1 MMEETKCPLPFK
13 TPTTISVIGGS
24 SSGKTFFVSKL
35 LKKIKMMFDPV
46 PKLII
51 FCYAVYQPEV
61 YGDLERSVPNIRFQ
75 DTLPTEE
82 ELKSFALESDKSCL
96 LVLDDYMQEVCKNP
110 LYLNLYTTL
119 SHHLG
124 ISVINIQQ
132 SAYPKGEC
140 NRTISLNTHHFVLMS
155 NPRSAHEYKILA
167 SQIFPGQAK
176 YFAEA
181 FRDAVAERKYG
192 YLVVDTSPH
201 ADERYGR
208 LRTNILPGDDNNN
221 NACTVY
227 LPK

>member
-1 MMEETKCPLPFK
+1 MEGTKCLLPLK

-24 SSGKTFFVSKL
+24 SSGKTRWVARL
-35 LKKIKMMFDPV
+35 LKEVESMFDPP

-61 YGDLERSVPNIRFQ
+61 YGDLEKSVPNIRFQ

-82 ELKSFALESDKSCL
+82 ELKSYASESDNRCL
-96 LVLDDYMQEVCKNP
+96 LVLDDFMQEVCRNP
-110 LYLNLYTTL
+110 LFLNLYTTL

-167 SQIFPGQAK
+167 SQIFPGHAK

-181 FRDAVAERKYG
+181 FRDAVAVRKYG
-192 YLVVDTSPH
+192 YLVVDASPH

-208 LRTNILPGDDNNN
+208 LRTNILPGDNR
-221 NACTVY
+221 ACTVY